1 MGDIV
6 EFKKLLIVLS
16 IALTITIGIMFG
28 VSYGWYEYS
37 TAQASIKGSTIKEIP
52 TVIFTS
58 DENIVVSSIMPI
70 YDEDRYN
77 YGEKNVF
84 TVTIGEKLKNYDTG
98 IEISLKDIKISNELK
113 IPEYKYELL
122 QDGIVV
128 ASGDFSN
135 IGMATTMNLM
145 PMKLMKPTQY
155 PQTYTY
161 ELYIWLSEN
170 NTNQNNL
177 MNKLFNAK
185 LNINNAVKK

>member
-1 MGDIV
+1 M

-16 IALTITIGIMFG
+16 IAITITIGIMFG

-37 TAQASIKGSTIKEIP
+37 SAQVSIKGSTIKEIP

-58 DENIVVSSIMPI
+58 DENIIVNNIMPI
-70 YDEDRYN
+70 YDEDRYS
-77 YGEKNVF
+77 YGEKNTF
-84 TVTIGEKLKNYDTG
+84 TVTLNENLKNYQSG

-122 QDGIVV
+122 QDGVVV
-128 ASGDFSN
+128 ANGDFSN
-135 IGMATTMNLM
+135 IGMATTMNIM
-145 PMKLMKPTQY
+145 PMTVLKPDKY

-170 NTNQNNL
+170 NTDQNNL
-177 MNKLFNAK
+177 MNKGFNAK
-185 LNINNAVKK
+185 LNINNAIKK

>member
-1 MGDIV
+1 M

-16 IALTITIGIMFG
+16 IAITITIGIMFG

-37 TAQASIKGSTIKEIP
+37 SAQVSIKGSTIKEIP

-58 DENIVVSSIMPI
+58 DENIIVNNIMPI
-70 YDEDRYN
+70 YDEDRYS
-77 YGEKNVF
+77 YGEKNTF
-84 TVTIGEKLKNYDTG
+84 TVTLNENLKNYQSG

-128 ASGDFSN
+128 TSGDFSN
-135 IGMATTMNLM
+135 IGMATTMNIM
-145 PMKLMKPTQY
+145 PMTLLKPDKY

-170 NTNQNNL
+170 NTDQNNL
-177 MNKLFNAK
+177 MNKGFNAK
-185 LNINNAVKK
+185 LNINNAIKK